1 LIQIFKYLLR
11 NNFLLV
17 LNQKTYNYEM
27 LFGYLVVRVQ
37 KTLFDF
43 IDEDDDL
50 KENQKI
56 KIN

>member
-1 LIQIFKYLLR
+1 
-11 NNFLLV
+11 
-17 LNQKTYNYEM
+17 M